1 MLATRTPSSQISYSK
16 EEYDYYQKLE
26 KDLMRKTLK
35 NKSAVYKEGLKAL
48 YRQVITQPV

>member
-1 MLATRTPSSQISYSK
+1 MLATRTPTRQISYSR

-35 NKSAVYKEGLKAL
+35 NASGVYKEGLKAL